1 MSAEEE
7 ACIVAA
13 SYQSFGSQTVVE
25 LWLRA
30 REGHSTLL
38 LVHGLRP
45 FFEIAVRGSSP
56 DLPDDIEERL
66 DKVRKVKDVTLI
78 HDPVDK
84 WTDKGTKPHWKV
96 EVRQPYNVPKIR
108 EALKT
113 NWKVTSADILF
124 QQRLLLDLDLGP
136 HIAWKGELLPSDGD
150 AIRDAGGRGLYP
162 TDQVARCTIED
173 LRAIDA
179 FAAPFVTFS
188 FDLETSI
195 ESGHILCAAA
205 VIEQNGKSETHTF
218 RGDEREMLE
227 GLTRLVRDSD
237 PDIITGYNIDNFDL
251 PRIKERMEALEDGN
265 DRLSRAI
272 LAGWG
277 RIPIT
282 EGACK
287 GGGRR
292 GPPIMANRQQNRK
305 WTLTG
310 RCVMDAWWE
319 ARMTLRP
326 KRETLKF
333 VSELLFPDREE
344 LRKMDVDA
352 SRMDEEW
359 AARPDVVLEYCAQD
373 ALLPIE
379 ILNAISA
386 TVRKEALAAVGKVP
400 LETSIG
406 GSTSQWLDSLVI
418 RLADR
423 ENVAVPTTRRGA
435 KSDAITGGYVHEV
448 TGGRYPWVAVL
459 DFKSMYPSIMISNN
473 ICHTTRVD
481 NDDTSTEV
489 NQSPSGTKFLK
500 KEVREGLVPRL
511 LEDLMT
517 QRDHHKAMMKS
528 VTDESERL
536 FHDQMQYAVKI
547 LMNTFYG
554 VFASA
559 FYRFTHPDIG
569 SAITAWARFNIK
581 KIINT
586 LDEEGHPVV
595 YSDTDSIFVSSPEEG
610 KDALVAFGHELANR
624 FTKEGAELEF
634 EKGLSVFFSHGA
646 KKRYVGRV
654 VWPEEELLI
663 RGYEVRRTDSFDLLN
678 TTMMGTFERILDG
691 DEEGAYKHVINLIRS
706 VKAGEADVADLILS
720 RSCKGKVL
728 KDGTVDFSVYSNPDG
743 LPYVQAA
750 KKRIARGLPFT
761 PGMKVSYIVTAAKGE
776 DGRQTVEPWLV
787 TETGD
792 PPPVPD
798 WSFYAERL
806 ARAMGRITEV
816 YGWTKKDLLL
826 GSRQQTFD
834 FF

>member
-13 SYQSFGSQTVVE
+13 SYQGFGSQTVVE

-45 FFEIAVRGSSP
+45 FLEIAVLGKTAE
-56 DLPDDIEERL
+56 LPIDIEERL
-66 DKVRKVKDVTLI
+66 EKVRNVKDVTLI
-78 HDPVDK
+78 HSPVDK
-84 WTDKGTKPHWKV
+84 WTDLGIKPHWKV
-96 EVRQPYNVPKIR
+96 EVKQPYNVPKIR

-113 NWKVTSADILF
+113 EGWIVSSADIIF
-124 QQRLLLDLDLGP
+124 PQRLLLDLDLGP
-136 HIAWKGELLPSDGD
+136 HIAWKGQLLPKDGD

-162 TDQVARCTIED
+162 TDQVARCHIDDLQNIE
-173 LRAIDA
+173 A
-179 FAAPFVTFS
+179 FAAPFITFS

-195 ESGHILCAAA
+195 ETGRILCAAA
-205 VIEQNGKSETHTF
+205 VVQQNGQSETHTF
-218 RGDEREMLE
+218 RGDEREMME

-251 PRIKERMEALEDGN
+251 PRIKERMEELEDRK
-265 DRLSRAI
+265 DRLTKAA
-272 LAGWG
+272 LAGWA
-277 RIPIT
+277 RVPIT
-282 EGACK
+282 EDACK
-287 GGGRR
+287 GSRNR
-292 GPPIMANRQQNRK
+292 GPQILAHRQLNRK

-379 ILNAISA
+379 ILDAISA
-386 TVRKEALAAVGKVP
+386 TARKEALAAVGMVP
-400 LETSIG
+400 LETAII

-423 ENVAVPTTRRGA
+423 ENIAVPMTRRGG
-435 KSDAITGGYVHEV
+435 KSDAITGGYVHDIE
-448 TGGRYPWVAVL
+448 GGRYPWVAVL
-459 DFKSMYPSIMISNN
+459 DFKSMYPSIMITNN

-481 NDDTSTEV
+481 NSDETTEV

-511 LEDLMT
+511 LQDLMS
-517 QRDHHKAMMKS
+517 QRDEHKALMKNAQDAS
-528 VTDESERL
+528 VRM
-536 FHDQMQYAVKI
+536 FHDQMQSAVKI

-559 FYRFTHPDIG
+559 FYRFTHQDIG
-569 SAITAWARFNIK
+569 SAITAWARSNIK
-581 KIINT
+581 KIIYA
-586 LDEEGHPVV
+586 LEEEGHPVV
-595 YSDTDSIFVSSPEEG
+595 YSDTDSVFVSAPDEG
-610 KDALVAFGHELANR
+610 KETLVSFGHELANR

-678 TTMMGTFERILDG
+678 KTMMGTFEKILDG
-691 DEEGAYKHVINLIRS
+691 DEDEACKQVIGLIRS
-706 VKAGEADVADLILS
+706 VKAGEVDVADLIIS

-750 KKRIARGLPFT
+750 RKRIARGLQFT
-761 PGMKVSYIVTAAKGE
+761 PGMKVSYIVTDAKK
-776 DGRQTVEPWLV
+776 RPLTVEPWLV
-787 TETGD
+787 AETGD
-792 PPPVPD
+792 APPVPD

-816 YGWTKKDLLL
+816 YGWSDKDLLL
-826 GSRQQTFD
+826 GSRQQTFN

>member
-13 SYQSFGSQTVVE
+13 SYQGFGSQTVVE

-45 FFEIAVRGSSP
+45 FLEIAGLGKTAE
-56 DLPDDIEERL
+56 LPIDIEERL
-66 DKVRKVKDVTLI
+66 EKVRNVKDVTLI
-78 HDPVDK
+78 HSPVDK
-84 WTDKGTKPHWKV
+84 WTDLGIKPHWKV
-96 EVRQPYNVPKIR
+96 EVKQPYNVPKIR
-108 EALKT
+108 EALKAEG
-113 NWKVTSADILF
+113 WIVSSADIIF
-124 QQRLLLDLDLGP
+124 PQRLLLDLDLGP
-136 HIAWKGELLPSDGD
+136 HIAWKGELLPKDGD

-162 TDQVARCTIED
+162 TDQVARCHIDD
-173 LRAIDA
+173 LQNVEA
-179 FAAPFVTFS
+179 FAAPFITFS

-195 ESGHILCAAA
+195 ETGRILCAAA
-205 VIEQNGKSETHTF
+205 VVQQNGQSETHTF
-218 RGDEREMLE
+218 RGDEREMME

-251 PRIKERMEALEDGN
+251 PRIKERMEELEDRK
-265 DRLSRAI
+265 DRLTKAA
-272 LAGWG
+272 LAGWA
-277 RIPIT
+277 RVPIT
-282 EGACK
+282 EDACK
-287 GGGRR
+287 GSRNR
-292 GPPIMANRQQNRK
+292 GPQILAHRQLNRK

-379 ILNAISA
+379 ILDAISA
-386 TVRKEALAAVGKVP
+386 TARKEALAAVGMVP
-400 LETSIG
+400 LETAII

-423 ENVAVPTTRRGA
+423 ENIAVPMTRRGG
-435 KSDAITGGYVHEV
+435 KSDAITGGYVHDIE
-448 TGGRYPWVAVL
+448 GGRYPWVAVL
-459 DFKSMYPSIMISNN
+459 DFKSMYPSIMITNN

-481 NDDTSTEV
+481 NSDETTEV

-511 LEDLMT
+511 LQDLMS
-517 QRDHHKAMMKS
+517 QRDEHKALMKNAQDAS
-528 VTDESERL
+528 VRM
-536 FHDQMQYAVKI
+536 FHDQMQSAVKI

-559 FYRFTHPDIG
+559 FYRFTHQDIG
-569 SAITAWARFNIK
+569 SAITAWARSNIK
-581 KIINT
+581 KIIYA
-586 LDEEGHPVV
+586 LEEEGHPVV
-595 YSDTDSIFVSSPEEG
+595 YSDTDSVFVSAPEEG
-610 KDALVAFGHELANR
+610 KETLVSFGHELANR

-654 VWPEEELLI
+654 IWPEEELLI

-678 TTMMGTFERILDG
+678 KTMMGTFEKILDG
-691 DEEGAYKHVINLIRS
+691 DEDEACKQVIGLIRS
-706 VKAGEADVADLILS
+706 VKAGEVDVADLIIS

-750 KKRIARGLPFT
+750 RKRIARGLQFT
-761 PGMKVSYIVTAAKGE
+761 PGMKVSYIVTDAKK
-776 DGRQTVEPWLV
+776 RPLTVEPWLV
-787 TETGD
+787 AETGD
-792 PPPVPD
+792 APPVPD

-816 YGWTKKDLLL
+816 YGWSDKDLLL
-826 GSRQQTFD
+826 GSRQQTFN

>member
-1 MSAEEE
+1 MPVEEE

-13 SYQSFGSQTVVE
+13 SYQGFGSETVIE

-45 FFEIAVRGSSP
+45 FLEIAVPGKATE
-56 DLPDDIEERL
+56 LPEDIEERL
-66 DKVRKVKDVTLI
+66 EMVRNVKDVTHI
-78 HDPVDK
+78 HSPIDK
-84 WTDKGTKPHWKV
+84 WTDLGTKPHWKV
-96 EVRQPYNVPKIR
+96 EVKQPYNVPKIR

-113 NWKVTSADILF
+113 RWELSSADIVF
-124 QQRLLLDLDLGP
+124 PQRLLLEMDLGS
-136 HIAWKGELLPSDGD
+136 HIRWSGELLPKEGD
-150 AIRDAGGRGLYP
+150 LIREAGGRGLYP
-162 TDQVARCTIED
+162 TDHIARCHIDD
-173 LRAIDA
+173 LSPIDA
-179 FAAPFVTFS
+179 FAAPFITFS

-195 ESGHILCAAA
+195 ESGKILCAAA
-205 VIEQNGKSETHTF
+205 VVEQNGQSETHTF

-251 PRIKERMEALEDGN
+251 PKVKERMQDLEERN
-265 DRLSRAI
+265 DKLTRAV

-282 EGACK
+282 EEACK
-287 GGGRR
+287 GGVR
-292 GPPIMANRQQNRK
+292 GPPILANRQQNRK

-333 VSELLFPDREE
+333 VSELLFPEREE

-379 ILNAISA
+379 ILDAISA
-386 TVRKEALAAVGKVP
+386 TARKEALASVGKVP
-400 LETSIG
+400 LETAII

-423 ENVAVPTTRRGA
+423 ENIAVPMTRRGG
-435 KSDAITGGYVHEV
+435 KSDAITGGYVHDIE
-448 TGGRYPWVAVL
+448 GGRYPWVAVL

-481 NDDTSTEV
+481 SSDETNEV
-489 NQSPSGTKFLK
+489 NLSPSGTKFLK
-500 KEVREGLVPRL
+500 KQVREGLVPRL
-511 LEDLMT
+511 LEDLMA
-517 QRDHHKAMMKS
+517 QRDEHKALMKNAKDDS
-528 VTDESERL
+528 IRM
-536 FHDQMQYAVKI
+536 FHDQMQSAVKI

-559 FYRFTHPDIG
+559 FYRFTHQDIG
-569 SAITAWARFNIK
+569 SAITAWARSNIK
-581 KIINT
+581 KIIHA
-586 LDEEGHPVV
+586 LEEEGHPVV
-595 YSDTDSIFVSSPEEG
+595 YSDTDSVFVSAPEEG
-610 KDALVAFGHELANR
+610 KKSLIKFGHELANR

-654 VWPEEELLI
+654 VWPEEDLLI

-678 TTMMGTFERILDG
+678 QTMMGTFERILDG
-691 DEEGAYKHVINLIRS
+691 DEEGAYKHVIGLIRS
-706 VKAGEADVADLILS
+706 VKAGDANVEDLIIS
-720 RSCKGKVL
+720 RSCKGKWDS
-728 KDGTVDFSVYSNPDG
+728 KKNEWDFHSVYANPDG

-750 KKRIARGLPFT
+750 RKRIARGLQFT
-761 PGMKVSYIVTAAKGE
+761 PGMKVSYIVTDSKKG
-776 DGRQTVEPWLV
+776 QTVEPWLV
-787 TETGD
+787 AETGD
-792 PPPVPD
+792 EPPIPD
-798 WSFYAERL
+798 WLFYAERL

-816 YGWTKKDLLL
+816 YGWSAKDLLL

>member
-13 SYQSFGSQTVVE
+13 SFNRFGSQTVVE

-45 FFEIAVRGSSP
+45 FLEIALRGSSP
-56 DLPDDIEERL
+56 DIPEDIEERL
-66 DKVRKVKDVTLI
+66 DKVRRIKDVTLI

-96 EVRQPYNVPKIR
+96 EVRHPYFSKIR

-113 NWKVTSADILF
+113 NWKVSSADIRF
-124 QQRLLLDLDLGP
+124 EQRLLLDLDLGP
-136 HIAWKGELLPSDGD
+136 HIAWKGDLLPSDGD

-251 PRIKERMEALEDGN
+251 PRIKERMEAHEDGN
-265 DRLSRAI
+265 DKLTRAI

-359 AARPDVVLEYCAQD
+359 AVRPDVVLEYCAQD

-379 ILNAISA
+379 ILNALSA

-423 ENVAVPTTRRGA
+423 ENVAVPTTRRGG

-610 KDALVAFGHELANR
+610 KDALVSFGHELANR

-706 VKAGEADVADLILS
+706 VKAGEVDVADLILS

-728 KDGTVDFSVYSNPDG
+728 KDGTVDFSVYANPDG

-792 PPPVPD
+792 SPPVPD
-798 WSFYAERL
+798 WLFYAERL

>member
-13 SYQSFGSQTVVE
+13 SYQGFGSQTVVE

-45 FFEIAVRGSSP
+45 FLEIAGLGKTAE
-56 DLPDDIEERL
+56 LPIDIEERL
-66 DKVRKVKDVTLI
+66 EKVRNVKDVTLI
-78 HDPVDK
+78 HSPVDK
-84 WTDKGTKPHWKV
+84 WTDLGIKPHWKV
-96 EVRQPYNVPKIR
+96 EVQQPYNVPKIR
-108 EALKT
+108 EALKAEG
-113 NWKVTSADILF
+113 WIVSSADIIF
-124 QQRLLLDLDLGP
+124 PQRLLLDLDLGP
-136 HIAWKGELLPSDGD
+136 HIAWKGELLPKDGD

-162 TDQVARCTIED
+162 TDQVARCHIDD
-173 LRAIDA
+173 LQNVEA
-179 FAAPFVTFS
+179 FAAPFITFS

-195 ESGHILCAAA
+195 ETGRILCAAA
-205 VIEQNGKSETHTF
+205 VVQQNGQSETHTF
-218 RGDEREMLE
+218 RGDEREMME

-251 PRIKERMEALEDGN
+251 PRIKERMEELEDRK
-265 DRLSRAI
+265 DRLTKAA
-272 LAGWG
+272 LAGWA
-277 RIPIT
+277 RVPIT
-282 EGACK
+282 EDACK
-287 GGGRR
+287 GSRNR
-292 GPPIMANRQQNRK
+292 GPQILAHRQLNRK

-379 ILNAISA
+379 ILDAISA
-386 TVRKEALAAVGKVP
+386 TARKEALAAVGMVP
-400 LETSIG
+400 LETAII

-423 ENVAVPTTRRGA
+423 ENIAVPMTRRGG
-435 KSDAITGGYVHEV
+435 KSDAITGGYVHDIE
-448 TGGRYPWVAVL
+448 GGRYPWVAVL
-459 DFKSMYPSIMISNN
+459 DFKSMYPSIMITNN

-481 NDDTSTEV
+481 NSDETTEV

-511 LEDLMT
+511 LQDLMS
-517 QRDHHKAMMKS
+517 QRDEHKALMKNAQDAS
-528 VTDESERL
+528 VRM
-536 FHDQMQYAVKI
+536 FHDQMQSAVKI

-559 FYRFTHPDIG
+559 FYRFTHQDIG
-569 SAITAWARFNIK
+569 SAITAWARSNIK
-581 KIINT
+581 KIIYA
-586 LDEEGHPVV
+586 LEEEGHPVV
-595 YSDTDSIFVSSPEEG
+595 YSDTDSVFVSAPEEG
-610 KDALVAFGHELANR
+610 KETLVSFGHELANR

-654 VWPEEELLI
+654 IWPEEELLI

-678 TTMMGTFERILDG
+678 KTMMGTFEKILDG
-691 DEEGAYKHVINLIRS
+691 DEDEACKQVIGLIRS
-706 VKAGEADVADLILS
+706 VKAGEVDVADLIIS

-750 KKRIARGLPFT
+750 RKRIARGLQFT
-761 PGMKVSYIVTAAKGE
+761 PGMKVSYIVTDAKK
-776 DGRQTVEPWLV
+776 RPLTVEPWLV
-787 TETGD
+787 AETGD
-792 PPPVPD
+792 APPVPD

-816 YGWTKKDLLL
+816 YGWSDKDLLL
-826 GSRQQTFD
+826 GSRQQTFN

>member
-13 SYQSFGSQTVVE
+13 SYQGFGSQTVVE

-45 FFEIAVRGSSP
+45 FLEIAVLGKTAE
-56 DLPDDIEERL
+56 LPIDIEERL
-66 DKVRKVKDVTLI
+66 EKVRNVKDVNLI
-78 HDPVDK
+78 HSPVDK
-84 WTDKGTKPHWKV
+84 WTDLGIKPHWKV
-96 EVRQPYNVPKIR
+96 EVKQPYNVPKIR
-108 EALKT
+108 EALKAEG
-113 NWKVTSADILF
+113 WIVSSADIIF
-124 QQRLLLDLDLGP
+124 PQRLLLDLDLGP
-136 HIAWKGELLPSDGD
+136 HIAWKGELLPKDGD

-162 TDQVARCTIED
+162 TDQVARCHIDD
-173 LRAIDA
+173 LQNVEA
-179 FAAPFVTFS
+179 FAAPFITFS

-195 ESGHILCAAA
+195 ETGRILCAAA
-205 VIEQNGKSETHTF
+205 VVQQNGQSETHTF
-218 RGDEREMLE
+218 RGDEREMME

-251 PRIKERMEALEDGN
+251 PRIKERMEELEDRK
-265 DRLSRAI
+265 DRLTKAA
-272 LAGWG
+272 LAGWA
-277 RIPIT
+277 RVPIT
-282 EGACK
+282 EDACK
-287 GGGRR
+287 GSRNR
-292 GPPIMANRQQNRK
+292 GPQILAHRQLNRK

-379 ILNAISA
+379 ILDAISA
-386 TVRKEALAAVGKVP
+386 TARKEALAAVGMVP
-400 LETSIG
+400 LETAII

-423 ENVAVPTTRRGA
+423 ENIAVPMTRRGG
-435 KSDAITGGYVHEV
+435 KSDAITGGYVHDIE
-448 TGGRYPWVAVL
+448 GGRYPWVAVL
-459 DFKSMYPSIMISNN
+459 DFKSMYPSIMITNN

-481 NDDTSTEV
+481 NSDETTEV

-511 LEDLMT
+511 LQDLMS
-517 QRDHHKAMMKS
+517 QRDEHKALMKNAQDAS
-528 VTDESERL
+528 VRM
-536 FHDQMQYAVKI
+536 FHDQMQSAVKI

-559 FYRFTHPDIG
+559 FYRFTHQDIG
-569 SAITAWARFNIK
+569 SAITAWARSNIK
-581 KIINT
+581 KIIYA
-586 LDEEGHPVV
+586 LEEEGHPVV
-595 YSDTDSIFVSSPEEG
+595 YSDTDSVFVSAPEEG
-610 KDALVAFGHELANR
+610 KETLVSFGHELANR

-654 VWPEEELLI
+654 IWPEEELLI

-678 TTMMGTFERILDG
+678 KTMMGTFEKILDG
-691 DEEGAYKHVINLIRS
+691 DEDEACKQVIGLIRS
-706 VKAGEADVADLILS
+706 VKAGEVDVADLIIS

-750 KKRIARGLPFT
+750 RKRIARGLQFT
-761 PGMKVSYIVTAAKGE
+761 PGMKVSYIVTDAKK
-776 DGRQTVEPWLV
+776 RPLTVEPWLV
-787 TETGD
+787 AETGD
-792 PPPVPD
+792 APPVPD

-816 YGWTKKDLLL
+816 YGWSDKDLLL
-826 GSRQQTFD
+826 GSRQQTFN

>member
-1 MSAEEE
+1 MPVEEE

-13 SYQSFGSQTVVE
+13 SYQGFGSETVIE

-45 FFEIAVRGSSP
+45 FLEIAVPGKATE
-56 DLPDDIEERL
+56 LPEDIEERL
-66 DKVRKVKDVTLI
+66 EMVRNVKDVTHI
-78 HDPVDK
+78 HSPIDK
-84 WTDKGTKPHWKV
+84 WTDLGTKPHWKV
-96 EVRQPYNVPKIR
+96 EVKQPYNVPKIR

-113 NWKVTSADILF
+113 RWELSSADIVF
-124 QQRLLLDLDLGP
+124 PQRLLLEMDLGS
-136 HIAWKGELLPSDGD
+136 HIRWSGELLPKEGD
-150 AIRDAGGRGLYP
+150 LIREAGGRGLYP
-162 TDQVARCTIED
+162 TDHIARCHIDD
-173 LRAIDA
+173 LSPIDA
-179 FAAPFVTFS
+179 FAAPFITFS

-195 ESGHILCAAA
+195 ESGKILCAAA
-205 VIEQNGKSETHTF
+205 VVEQNGQSETHTF

-251 PRIKERMEALEDGN
+251 PKVKERMQDLEERN
-265 DRLSRAI
+265 DKLTRAV

-282 EGACK
+282 EEACK
-287 GGGRR
+287 GGVR
-292 GPPIMANRQQNRK
+292 GPPILANRQQNRK

-333 VSELLFPDREE
+333 VSELLFPEREE

-379 ILNAISA
+379 ILDAISA
-386 TVRKEALAAVGKVP
+386 TARKEALASVGKVP
-400 LETSIG
+400 LETAII

-423 ENVAVPTTRRGA
+423 ENIAVPMTRRGG
-435 KSDAITGGYVHEV
+435 KSDAITGGYVHDIE
-448 TGGRYPWVAVL
+448 GGRYPWVAVL

-481 NDDTSTEV
+481 SSDETNEV
-489 NQSPSGTKFLK
+489 NLSPSGTKFLK

-511 LEDLMT
+511 LEDLMA
-517 QRDHHKAMMKS
+517 QRDEHKALMKNAKDDS
-528 VTDESERL
+528 IRM
-536 FHDQMQYAVKI
+536 FHDQMQSAVKI

-559 FYRFTHPDIG
+559 FYRFTHQDIG
-569 SAITAWARFNIK
+569 SAITAWARSNIK
-581 KIINT
+581 KIIHA
-586 LDEEGHPVV
+586 LEEEGHPVV
-595 YSDTDSIFVSSPEEG
+595 YSDTDSVFVSAPEEG
-610 KDALVAFGHELANR
+610 KKSLIKFGHELANR

-654 VWPEEELLI
+654 VWPEEDLLI

-678 TTMMGTFERILDG
+678 QTMMGTFERILDG
-691 DEEGAYKHVINLIRS
+691 DEEEAYKHVIGLIRS
-706 VKAGEADVADLILS
+706 VKAGDANVEDLIIS
-720 RSCKGKVL
+720 RSCKGKWDS
-728 KDGTVDFSVYSNPDG
+728 KKNEWDFHSVYANPDG

-750 KKRIARGLPFT
+750 RKRIARGLQFT
-761 PGMKVSYIVTAAKGE
+761 PGMKVSYIVTDSKKG
-776 DGRQTVEPWLV
+776 QTVEPWLV
-787 TETGD
+787 AETGD
-792 PPPVPD
+792 EPPIPD
-798 WSFYAERL
+798 WLFYAERL

-816 YGWTKKDLLL
+816 YGWSAKDLLL

>member
-1 MSAEEE
+1 MPVEEE

-13 SYQSFGSQTVVE
+13 SYQGFGSETVIE

-45 FFEIAVRGSSP
+45 FLEIAVPGKATE
-56 DLPDDIEERL
+56 LPEDIEERL
-66 DKVRKVKDVTLI
+66 EMVRNVKDVSHI
-78 HDPVDK
+78 HSPIDK
-84 WTDKGTKPHWKV
+84 WTDLGTKPHWKV
-96 EVRQPYNVPKIR
+96 EVKQPYNVPKIR
-108 EALKT
+108 DALKS
-113 NWKVTSADILF
+113 NGWVVTSADIVF
-124 QQRLLLDLDLGP
+124 PQRLLLELDLGP
-136 HIAWKGELLPSDGD
+136 HIAWKGELLPKDGD

-162 TDQVARCTIED
+162 TDQIARCHIDD
-173 LRAIDA
+173 LSSIDA
-179 FAAPFVTFS
+179 FAAPFITFS

-195 ESGHILCAAA
+195 ESGKILCAAA
-205 VIEQNGKSETHTF
+205 VVEQHGQSETHTF

-251 PRIKERMEALEDGN
+251 PKVKERMQDLEERN
-265 DRLSRAI
+265 DKLTRAV

-282 EGACK
+282 EEACK
-287 GGGRR
+287 GGVR
-292 GPPIMANRQQNRK
+292 GPPILANRQQNRK

-333 VSELLFPDREE
+333 VSELLFPEREE

-379 ILNAISA
+379 ILDAISA
-386 TVRKEALAAVGKVP
+386 TARKEALASVGMVP
-400 LETSIG
+400 LETAII

-423 ENVAVPTTRRGA
+423 ENIAVPMTRRGG
-435 KSDAITGGYVHEV
+435 KSDAITGGYVHDIE
-448 TGGRYPWVAVL
+448 GGRYPWVAVL

-481 NDDTSTEV
+481 SSDETNEV
-489 NQSPSGTKFLK
+489 NLSPSGTKFLK
-500 KEVREGLVPRL
+500 KKVREGLVPRL
-511 LEDLMT
+511 LEDLMA
-517 QRDHHKAMMKS
+517 QRDEHKALMKKAKDDS
-528 VTDESERL
+528 IRM
-536 FHDQMQYAVKI
+536 FHDQMQSAVKI

-559 FYRFTHPDIG
+559 FYRFTHQDIG
-569 SAITAWARFNIK
+569 SAITAWARSNIK
-581 KIINT
+581 KIIHA
-586 LDEEGHPVV
+586 LEEEGHPVV
-595 YSDTDSIFVSSPEEG
+595 YSDTDSVFVSAPEEG
-610 KDALVAFGHELANR
+610 KDSLVKFGHELANR

-654 VWPEEELLI
+654 VWPEEDLLI
-663 RGYEVRRTDSFDLLN
+663 RGYEIRRTDSFDLLN
-678 TTMMGTFERILDG
+678 QTMMGTFERILDG
-691 DEEGAYKHVINLIRS
+691 DEEGAYKHVIGLIRS
-706 VKAGEADVADLILS
+706 VKAGEVDVEDLIIS
-720 RSCKGKVL
+720 RSCKGKWDS
-728 KDGTVDFSVYSNPDG
+728 KKKEWDFHSVYANPDG

-750 KKRIARGLPFT
+750 RKRIAKGLQFT
-761 PGMKVSYIVTAAKGE
+761 PGMKVSYIVTDSKKG
-776 DGRQTVEPWLV
+776 QTVEPWLV
-787 TETGD
+787 AETGD
-792 PPPVPD
+792 EPPIPD
-798 WSFYAERL
+798 WLFYAERL

-816 YGWTKKDLLL
+816 YGWSAKDLLL

>member
-1 MSAEEE
+1 MPVEEE

-13 SYQSFGSQTVVE
+13 SYQGFGSETVIE

-45 FFEIAVRGSSP
+45 FLEIAVPGKATE
-56 DLPDDIEERL
+56 LPEDIEQRL
-66 DKVRKVKDVTLI
+66 EMVRNVKDVTHI
-78 HDPVDK
+78 HSPIDK
-84 WTDKGTKPHWKV
+84 WTDLGTKPHWKV
-96 EVRQPYNVPKIR
+96 EVKQPYNVPKIR

-113 NWKVTSADILF
+113 RWELSSADIVF
-124 QQRLLLDLDLGP
+124 PQRLLLEMDLGS
-136 HIAWKGELLPSDGD
+136 HIRWSGELLPKEGD
-150 AIRDAGGRGLYP
+150 LIREAGGRGLYP
-162 TDQVARCTIED
+162 TDQVARCHIDD
-173 LRAIDA
+173 LSPIDA
-179 FAAPFVTFS
+179 FAAPFITFS

-195 ESGHILCAAA
+195 ETGKILCAAA
-205 VIEQNGKSETHTF
+205 VVEQNGQSETHTF

-251 PRIKERMEALEDGN
+251 PKVKERMQDLEERN
-265 DRLSRAI
+265 DKLTRAV

-282 EGACK
+282 EEACK
-287 GGGRR
+287 GGVR
-292 GPPIMANRQQNRK
+292 GPPILANRQQNRK
-305 WTLTG
+305 WSLTG

-333 VSELLFPDREE
+333 VSELLFPEREE

-359 AARPDVVLEYCAQD
+359 ASRPDVVLEYCAQD

-379 ILNAISA
+379 ILDAISA
-386 TVRKEALAAVGKVP
+386 TARKEALASVGKVP
-400 LETSIG
+400 LETAII

-423 ENVAVPTTRRGA
+423 ENIAVPMTRRGG
-435 KSDAITGGYVHEV
+435 KSDAITGGYVHDIE
-448 TGGRYPWVAVL
+448 GGRYPWVAVL

-481 NDDTSTEV
+481 SSDETNEV
-489 NQSPSGTKFLK
+489 NLSPSGTKFLK
-500 KEVREGLVPRL
+500 KKVREGLVPRL
-511 LEDLMT
+511 LEDLMA
-517 QRDHHKAMMKS
+517 QRDEHKVLMKNAK
-528 VTDESERL
+528 DESIRM
-536 FHDQMQYAVKI
+536 FHDQMQSAVKI

-559 FYRFTHPDIG
+559 FYRFTHQDIG
-569 SAITAWARFNIK
+569 SAITAWARSNIK
-581 KIINT
+581 KIIHA
-586 LDEEGHPVV
+586 LEEEGHPVV
-595 YSDTDSIFVSSPEEG
+595 YSDTDSVFVSAPEEG
-610 KDALVAFGHELANR
+610 KDSLVKFGHELANR

-654 VWPEEELLI
+654 VWPEEDLLI

-678 TTMMGTFERILDG
+678 QTMMGTFERILDG
-691 DEEGAYKHVINLIRS
+691 DEEGAYKHVIGLIRS
-706 VKAGEADVADLILS
+706 VKAGDANVEDLIIS
-720 RSCKGKVL
+720 RSCKGKWDP
-728 KDGTVDFSVYSNPDG
+728 KKKEWDFHSVYANPDG

-750 KKRIARGLPFT
+750 RKRIAKGLQFT
-761 PGMKVSYIVTAAKGE
+761 PGMKVSYIVTDSKKG
-776 DGRQTVEPWLV
+776 QTVEPWLV
-787 TETGD
+787 AETGD
-792 PPPVPD
+792 EPPIPD
-798 WSFYAERL
+798 WLFYAERL

-816 YGWTKKDLLL
+816 YGWSAKDLLL